1 LDPAV
6 IGTTGILKSI
16 QKLAPTV
23 KRVIITSSFAAIIN
37 RDKGAW
43 PEHTYSEADWNPV
56 TLEQALSDPGP
67 GYSASKTFAEKA
79 AWAFVEKEKPG
90 FTVTALNPP
99 MIYGPVIQEIANL
112 DAVNTSNSRIRD
124 AMLGKWKT
132 GIPDTGLC
140 IWIDVRDIALLHVL
154 ALESEEV
161 IGQRVFSTAGYYSN
175 KEIVEII
182 RKHYPEYEDKLPGK
196 DVTSGGLPA
205 AYFKINNSRAKKLL
219 GKDFITF
226 EQSMVDLVKTLKAL
240 GA

>member
-1 LDPAV
+1 
-6 IGTTGILKSI
+6 
-16 QKLAPTV
+16 
-23 KRVIITSSFAAIIN
+23 
-37 RDKGAW
+37 
-43 PEHTYSEADWNPV
+43 
-56 TLEQALSDPGP
+56 
-67 GYSASKTFAEKA
+67 
-79 AWAFVEKEKPG
+79 VEKEKPA
-90 FTVTALNPP
+90 FTITAMNPP

-132 GIPDTGLC
+132 EIPDTGLA

-154 ALESEEV
+154 ALESKEV

-182 RKHYPEYEDKLPGK
+182 RKHYPEYEEKLPSK
-196 DVTSGGLPA
+196 DVTSGGIPE

-226 EQSMVDLVKTLKAL
+226 EQSIVDLVKTLKAL